1 MDGYLGAGSIRRFHK
16 VKPPPVTDTE
26 TAGGPRDRVS
36 RVSGFPKPPLY
47 NEDKQMV
54 EKVFP
59 LKVFLLIDKGLVSV
73 LKTLIVIFAAVMLIL
88 MLIQVIFRYFLFIPS
103 PWSEDLARLA
113 LVWTTFLASALGVR
127 NLEHPKIDILT
138 KHFPAAVQFILEIL
152 IYLAITGFGFILLL
166 FGSRFA
172 WATRI
177 DHYTSLQYPKNFFYW
192 PGPVA
197 GVLFIGYS
205 CAHIVLMVRV
215 FTGKKEEN

>member
-1 MDGYLGAGSIRRFHK
+1 
-16 VKPPPVTDTE
+16 
-26 TAGGPRDRVS
+26 
-36 RVSGFPKPPLY
+36 
-47 NEDKQMV
+47 MV

-59 LKVFLLIDKGLVSV
+59 VKVFLLIDRILAAT
-73 LKTLIVIFAAVMLIL
+73 LKILIVVLAAAMLVL

-113 LVWTTFLASALGVR
+113 LVWTTFLASALGIR

-138 KHFPAAVQFILEIL
+138 KHFPAPVRIVLEIL
-152 IYLAITGFGFILLL
+152 IYLAITGFGFILLI

-192 PGPVA
+192 PGPVGGA
-197 GVLFIGYS
+197 LFIIYS
-205 CAHIVLMVRV
+205 CAHIVLTVRG
-215 FTGKKEEN
+215 FAGKKEKE